1 MEQESGKVNENQEA
15 VVEVEFTNGTIVE
28 FLIDT
33 GFSGSLCVPESYLSD
48 LDLEIS
54 SQATIYGVG
63 THTETFGVAEA
74 EIKWCGKLLSEIAVY
89 VNEGNDFLL
98 GTALLENKEL
108 YINFKTGEVLI
119 TAH

>member
-1 MEQESGKVNENQEA
+1 MVPESGKVNENQEPII
-15 VVEVEFTNGTIVE
+15 EVEFINGTIVE

-33 GFSGSLCVPESYLSD
+33 GFSGSLCVPESCLAD
-48 LDLEIS
+48 LGLEIS

-74 EIKWCGKLLSEIAVY
+74 EIIWCGERLTEIAVY

-98 GTALLENKEL
+98 GTGLLENKEI

-119 TAH
+119 TSL

>member
-1 MEQESGKVNENQEA
+1 MEQESGKVNENREPTI
-15 VVEVEFTNGTIVE
+15 EVEFTNRAIVE

-33 GFSGSLCVPESYLSD
+33 GFSGSLCVPESYLAD
-48 LDLEIS
+48 LDLQIS

-63 THTETFGVAEA
+63 NHTEIFGVAEA
-74 EIKWCGKLLSEIAVY
+74 EIFWCGERLSEIAVY

-98 GTALLENKEL
+98 GTSLLENKEL

-119 TAH
+119 TGE

>member
-1 MEQESGKVNENQEA
+1 MEQESGKVSGNQEPTI
-15 VVEVEFTNGTIVE
+15 EVEFTNGTIVE

-33 GFSGSLCVPESYLSD
+33 GFSGSLCIPNSSLAD
-48 LDLEIS
+48 LDLQIS
-54 SQATIYGVG
+54 SQATIYGGG

-74 EIKWCGKLLSEIAVY
+74 EIKWYGELLSEIAVY
-89 VNEGNDFLL
+89 VNEGSDFLL
-98 GTALLENKEL
+98 GTGLLENKEL

>member
-1 MEQESGKVNENQEA
+1 MEQERGRVNENQEA
-15 VVEVEFTNGTIVE
+15 VVEVEFVNGTIVE

-33 GFSGSLCVPESYLSD
+33 GFSGSLCVPNSYLVD

-74 EIKWCGKLLSEIAVY
+74 EIIWCGELLSEIAVY

-108 YINFKTGEVLI
+108 YINFRTGEVLI
-119 TAH
+119 TGK

>member
-15 VVEVEFTNGTIVE
+15 TIKVEFNNGAMVE

-33 GFSGSLCVPESYLSD
+33 GFSGSLCVPDSRLAD
-48 LDLEIS
+48 LDLKIS

-74 EIKWCGKLLSEIAVY
+74 EIIWCGERLSKIAVY

-98 GTALLENKEL
+98 GTLP
-108 YINFKTGEVLI
+108 NF
-119 TAH
+119 

>member
-15 VVEVEFTNGTIVE
+15 IVTVEFANGAIVE

-33 GFSGSLCVPESYLSD
+33 GFSGSLCVPESYLAD
-48 LDLEIS
+48 LDLKIS

-74 EIKWCGKLLSEIAVY
+74 EIIWCGKQRSEIAVY
-89 VNEGNDFLL
+89 INEGSDFLL
-98 GTALLENKEL
+98 GTALLEEKEL

-119 TAH
+119 TSH